1 MRFRRTGLWNN
12 PDFLNLWAGQ
22 TVSIFGTLIGLLALR
37 FTAVLWLD
45 AGAIEL
51 ALLTLCETVPPFLIG
66 PFAGVWV
73 DRVARRPLLIGA
85 DIGRAIALITVPIA
99 ALFDILT
106 VEQLYA
112 VLIATSTLTL
122 LFTIGY
128 EAYLPSV
135 VGPKNLVEGNARLS
149 ASTSVAEIGSFGVAG
164 WLVQLLT
171 APGAVVLDALSFIWS
186 AVFLARINTT
196 ETRAAAEPHA
206 QPPNIRRE
214 LSEGFRAVAG
224 NSILR
229 ALLVA
234 NMFTEAGVKM
244 ISVLFLLYLVDDAGF
259 SAGLLGM
266 IFAVGGITSLAGAW
280 VAGRPDIY
288 RRLGPAMVITAFARA
303 AGTVFTPL
311 ATGPTALGVSSL
323 AANQLITDPSWT
335 FYEIHEV
342 SLRQSISAEALRG
355 RVAAT
360 MRFTGFAAAIV
371 GTGIAAL
378 AGETIGARGGLFLAA
393 GLMAISGVVIL
404 FSPVVKLQRE
414 PIVVDVSP

>member
-1 MRFRRTGLWNN
+1 MRFRRTGLWTH

-85 DIGRAIALITVPIA
+85 DIGRAAALVTVPLA
-99 ALFDILT
+99 ALFDVLT

-112 VLIATSTLTL
+112 VLIVTSTLSL
-122 LFTIGY
+122 LFTVGY
-128 EAYLPSV
+128 EAYLPTV
-135 VGPKNLVEGNARLS
+135 VGPKNLVEGNAKLS

-171 APGAVVLDALSFIWS
+171 APGAVVLDAASFIWS
-186 AVFLARINTT
+186 AVFLARIKTS
-196 ETRAAAEPHA
+196 ETRALPQPHA
-206 QPPNIRRE
+206 PPPNIRRE

-224 NSILR
+224 NAMLR
-229 ALLVA
+229 ALLIA
-234 NMFTEAGVKM
+234 NMFTEAGSKM
-244 ISVLFLLYLVDDAGF
+244 ISVLFLLYLVNDAGF
-259 SAGLLGM
+259 AAGVLGM
-266 IFAVGGITSLAGAW
+266 IFAVGGATSLIGAW
-280 VAGRPDIY
+280 AAARPSVY
-288 RRLGPAMVITAFARA
+288 RALGPAMATTAFTRA
-303 AGTVFTPL
+303 IGTLFMPL
-311 ATGPTALGVSSL
+311 TVSVSPLGVSSL
-323 AANQLITDPSWT
+323 VANQLVTDPSWM

-342 SLRQSISAEALRG
+342 SLRQSVSAEAMRG

-371 GTGIAAL
+371 GAGIAAL

-393 GLMAISGVVIL
+393 ALMAISGVVIL
-404 FSPVVKLQRE
+404 FSPVVKLKRE
-414 PIVVDVSP
+414 PVVDVSG

>member
-1 MRFRRTGLWNN
+1 MRFRRTGLWTH

-22 TVSIFGTLIGLLALR
+22 SVSVFGTLVGMLALR

-51 ALLTLCETVPPFLIG
+51 ALLTLCETAPPFLIG

-85 DIGRAIALITVPIA
+85 DLGRAAALVTVPVA
-99 ALFDILT
+99 ALFDVLT

-112 VLIATSTLTL
+112 VLTVTSTLSL

-135 VGPKNLVEGNARLS
+135 VGPKNLVEGNAKLS
-149 ASTSVAEIGSFGVAG
+149 ASASVAEIGSFGIAG

-171 APGAVVLDALSFIWS
+171 APGAVVFDAVSFVWS
-186 AVFLARINTT
+186 AVFLARIKTD
-196 ETRAAAEPHA
+196 ETRATAEPHA
-206 QPPNIRRE
+206 PPPNMRRE
-214 LSEGFRAVAG
+214 LSEGIRAVAG
-224 NSILR
+224 NGILR
-229 ALLVA
+229 ALLIA
-234 NMFTEAGVKM
+234 NMFTEAGSRM
-244 ISVLFLLYLVDDAGF
+244 IGVLFLLYLVDDAGF
-259 SAGLLGM
+259 PAGLLGT
-266 IFAVGGITSLAGAW
+266 IFAVGGLTSLAGAW
-280 VAGRPDIY
+280 VAARPSVY
-288 RRLGPAMVITAFARA
+288 RALGPAMATTAFTRA
-303 AGTVFTPL
+303 VGTLFMPL
-311 ATGPTALGVSSL
+311 ATSVSPLGVSSL
-323 AANQLITDPSWT
+323 VANQLVTDPSWM

-342 SLRQSISAEALRG
+342 SLRQSISSEAMRG

-360 MRFTGFAAAIV
+360 MRFTGFAAALL

-404 FSPVVKLQRE
+404 FSPVSRLRN
-414 PIVVDVSP
+414 DVFEEGD